1 MLEISIS
8 DVGPKC
14 LNFQSIKREDPG
26 FVLQKPPFLRVA
38 VNLDLTSRNAFLT
51 LPFQTMEKFPTNG
64 VKT

>member
-14 LNFQSIKREDPG
+14 LKILKDPG

-38 VNLDLTSRNAFLT
+38 VNVDLTSRNAFLT